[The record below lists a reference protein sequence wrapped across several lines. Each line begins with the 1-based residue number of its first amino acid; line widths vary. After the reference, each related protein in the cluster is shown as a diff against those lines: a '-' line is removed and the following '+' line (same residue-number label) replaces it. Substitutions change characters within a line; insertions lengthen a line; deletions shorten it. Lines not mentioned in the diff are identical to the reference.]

1 MLSQTGK
8 VINKRPVRGLPLQ
21 TSRRHR
27 QGGEHLRLAGLHGR
41 DDRGGGEQVREGG
54 GEVQA
59 GGPSDGAHAEDPQV
73 PQAAAE
79 AGGPDLCLARG
90 VPQHRAGILH
100 NQR

>member
-1 MLSQTGK
+1 MTW
-8 VINKRPVRGLPLQ
+8 VRHTAVSSKKFWNPW
-21 TSRRHR
+21 TRRSRR
-27 QGGEHLRLAGLHGR
+27 G
-41 DDRGGGEQVREGG
+41 GGGEQVREGG

-79 AGGPDLCLARG
+79 AGGPDLCLTRG